1 MPEHELW
8 VTALFNKYLA
18 GLANWILS
26 MVGIAAEHPDKPWA
40 NYVTMQIVVAVVVLV
55 VFAMLR
61 PRLSVDRPG
70 TLQHIFE
77 VIYDFIG
84 GQADEV
90 VGHHGRHYL
99 HLFTTIFLF
108 VLLMNM
114 IGLIPTFES
123 PTMFP
128 PVPLG
133 IALVTFCYYNLMGLK
148 AQGVGAYLKHFC
160 GPMPLMAPLMIPIEI
175 ISHVGRLLS
184 LTVRLYANMFAGEQV
199 TLVFMGLIPLVVPA
213 VFMGLHV
220 FVAFLQAF
228 VFMLL
233 TMIYLSSAVSHEH

>member
-8 VTALFNKYLA
+8 LTALFNKYLA

-26 MVGIAAEHPDKPWA
+26 LAGVSVENPQQPWQ
-40 NYVTMQIVVAVVVLV
+40 NYITMQFVVALVVIV
-55 VFAMLR
+55 VFAILR

-70 TLQHIFE
+70 KLQHVFE
-77 VIYDFIG
+77 VVYDFMG
-84 GQADEV
+84 GQAEEV
-90 VGHHGRHYL
+90 VGHEGRRYL
-99 HLFTTIFLF
+99 HLFTTIFVF
-108 VLLMNM
+108 VLLSNLLG
-114 IGLIPTFES
+114 IIPTFLS

-133 IALVTFCYYNLMGLK
+133 IALVTFCYYNLMGFQ

-160 GPMPLMAPLMIPIEI
+160 GPMPLIAPLMIPIEI

-199 TLVFMGLIPLVVPA
+199 TLVFMGLIPLAVPA

-228 VFMLL
+228 VFALL
-233 TMIYLSSAVSHEH
+233 TMIYTSGAVSHEH